1 MAVNPK
7 EGQALA
13 STTVPAREQN
23 VARNGRSDG
32 PFVTVQPGQYPADLF
47 GVALPQGTGAPG
59 TQGSNPGDA
68 SADATNMPG
77 QTDEKIVGIGPDE
90 IAETGAPGTQGV
102 VNASGGD
109 TVTYT
114 PPGYL
119 DGGPFR
125 EATAQGHVDG
135 MGDWSQANTDGYAGG
150 PTLPGLERN
159 RPTSTGA
166 GSGRTLRGGRAVKP

>member
-1 MAVNPK
+1 MAVDPK
-7 EGQALA
+7 EGQAL
-13 STTVPAREQN
+13 STTVVPTREQD
-23 VARNGRSDG
+23 VERHGRSDG
-32 PFVTVQPGQYPADLF
+32 PFVTVQPHQYPGDLF

-59 TQGSNPGDA
+59 TQGSVPTDA

-77 QTDEKIVGIGPDE
+77 QLEEKVSGLGPADT
-90 IAETGAPGTQGV
+90 AETGAPGSQGA
-102 VNASGGD
+102 VNSSGGD

-125 EATAQGHVDG
+125 DATAQGHVDG

-150 PTLPGLERN
+150 PTLPALEGN

-166 GSGRTLRGGRAVKP
+166 GGGRVLRGGRAVKP

>member
-13 STTVPAREQN
+13 STTVPAREQM
-23 VARNGRSDG
+23 VGRAGRAGGED
-32 PFVTVQPGQYPADLF
+32 VTNEPGQYPADLF

-59 TQGSNPGDA
+59 TAGSSPTDVA
-68 SADATNMPG
+68 ADATNMPG
-77 QTDEKIVGIGPDE
+77 QLDEDFSGLGPNDT
-90 IAETGAPGTQGV
+90 AETGSPGTQGV

-150 PTLPGLERN
+150 PTLPGLEGN